1 MKQVTSDLKDEL
13 AEGEV
18 RAVPVFGS
26 EVRAR
31 RTGDRIRAAANVCL
45 HPGGSLECND
55 GAFVCPSHGARF
67 DIADGRRID
76 GAGPANARLMMLS
89 ALRESTDL
97 PFVWGEPA

>member
-18 RAVPVFGS
+18 RAFPFFGS

-45 HPGGSLECND
+45 HSGGSLECND
-55 GAFVCPSHGARF
+55 GAFVRRSHGARF
-67 DIADGRRID
+67 DLADGRRMD
-76 GAGPANARLMMLS
+76 EAGPANARLTMLS
-89 ALRESTDL
+89 TLRESTVL